1 MTDTPGNFPKISPAH
16 IEAKLTKCV
25 FEVDQPEGRTST
37 FVHVYDEMGY
47 FLATGHSACVD
58 PRNFNAQKGI
68 EYAQQDALGKAD
80 NKLWELEGYALKK
93 DLQAGRYILRDEER
107 QLPEFIQRLI
117 VERNELAGRLS
128 NLSAYLN
135 SDKSKALPEEQRT
148 LLYTK
153 ATLQTS
159 LLEVLDRHFALIQ
172 QG

>member
-1 MTDTPGNFPKISPAH
+1 MTDTPGNFPKIAPEY
-16 IEAKLTKCV
+16 IEAKLAKCV

-37 FVHVYDEMGY
+37 FVHVYDETGY

-58 PRNFNAQKGI
+58 PRNFDAQKGI
-68 EYAQQDALGKAD
+68 EYARQDALGKAE

-93 DLQAGRYILRDEER
+93 DLQMGRYFLNAKER
-107 QLPEFIQRLI
+107 LLPMFLVRLI

-135 SDKSKALPEEQRT
+135 SDKSKTLPEEQRT
-148 LLYTK
+148 LLYTQ

-159 LLEVLDRHFALIQ
+159 LLEVLDKRFALIQ